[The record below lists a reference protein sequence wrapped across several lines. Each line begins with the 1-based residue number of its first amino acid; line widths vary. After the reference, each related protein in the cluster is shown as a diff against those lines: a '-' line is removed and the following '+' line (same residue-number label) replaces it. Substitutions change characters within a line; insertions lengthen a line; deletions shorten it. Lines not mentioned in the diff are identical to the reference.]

1 MTYRCLFEQS
11 GTFKNEFKK
20 LGYDAYDYDILN
32 DFGETDFQ
40 VDLYA
45 EIEKAY
51 GGGISIFD
59 TFNKDDVVMAFFPCT
74 RFEVQILLWF
84 RGDAMQQKNWSIE
97 RKLEEDMRLHTELH
111 QNYCLISKLVIVLQR
126 KGIPLIIEN
135 PYSTQHYL
143 TNYWCIKSKVID
155 KNRHETGDFEKKP
168 TQYWFIGIEPKNN
181 LIIEQVNI
189 KKRITHNDLWW
200 KGKDKT
206 VLRSMIS
213 PDYANR
219 FIREFIIDGEE
230 KPQEEEKTLFNL

>member
-1 MTYRCLFEQS
+1 
-11 GTFKNEFKK
+11 
-20 LGYDAYDYDILN
+20 
-32 DFGETDFQ
+32 
-40 VDLYA
+40 
-45 EIEKAY
+45 
-51 GGGISIFD
+51 
-59 TFNKDDVVMAFFPCT
+59 
-74 RFEVQILLWF
+74 
-84 RGDAMQQKNWSIE
+84 
-97 RKLEEDMRLHTELH
+97 MRLHTELH

-189 KKRITHNDLWW
+189 KKRITHNSLW
-200 KGKDKT
+200 GKKDCQVK
-206 VLRSMIS
+206 RSMIS